1 MQEDSSDDDDDQET
15 KEILHEKEEH
25 IGKVV
30 CVENSDTNKKKAPK
44 ENWFPGLVVAPQAQD
59 TVRIRVKD
67 EYLVRSF
74 KDGRYYTVP
83 KKEATEFTRAAASK
97 QEGTAV
103 QAALEY
109 LDRSVL
115 PPHWDR
121 DVLFGLSAVLS
132 DFEQEDD
139 SESSDDE
146 PREEKD
152 HFVAQLYKYM
162 DDRGTPLNKGP
173 SIINRD
179 VDLYRLCRTV
189 QKLGGYNRVTTSNQ
203 WKSVATR
210 LGFAP
215 ATTSI
220 TNLVKQAYKKF
231 VQPFEDF
238 NRKLGCTMVAHPRAN
253 RIKGRS
259 LVRANSVASPKPSDS
274 KESGKPSTSSS
285 ITADESENNSESET
299 DEPVVTPPTPS
310 PVKEKIKRK
319 LSAGTSGI
327 KVKTL
332 VDKYEEKI
340 ITKDSKESSPDIEEP
355 PPPPIVDIVRSS
367 VTPPT
372 SRPIV
377 IPVRRAITP
386 PTVSRPIIPITTPT
400 SSTKLFKSVNPVKE
414 EKEIK
419 ESVVVVVGTSGPP
432 SSSSSSYS
440 SSGPPI
446 LPIMRNQ
453 KIPKRPDEKR
463 GRKKKDNDEKDE
475 KSEKKEG
482 EVGDFPID
490 VGDKLKVYYHA
501 QKVTYEAKVIE
512 ISVQSGTPVY
522 LVHYTGWNTRYDEWV
537 PKERIAGNLTNS
549 KTKRSKPGTPKSAS
563 NSANTST
570 TTPGSSKSS
579 SKRGRGNSRSDSQPP
594 RPRST
599 TPSSVASNSSRTKSP
614 ATPAQRRTT
623 RGQTGVTRRTSNNTD
638 ISSILTESDTDS
650 DEPVI
655 SKKSANR
662 TNSTVSTS
670 SSSSNTSSGK
680 EKNTSGN
687 GRGPNLSD
695 DGGPSS
701 KGRDYDLNQVRVS
714 FLFFYIIILTF

>member
-1 MQEDSSDDDDDQET
+1 M
-15 KEILHEKEEH
+15 
-25 IGKVV
+25 
-30 CVENSDTNKKKAPK
+30 
-44 ENWFPGLVVAPQAQD
+44 
-59 TVRIRVKD
+59 
-67 EYLVRSF
+67 
-74 KDGRYYTVP
+74 
-83 KKEATEFTRAAASK
+83 
-97 QEGTAV
+97 
-103 QAALEY
+103 
-109 LDRSVL
+109 
-115 PPHWDR
+115 
-121 DVLFGLSAVLS
+121 LFGLSAVSS

-179 VDLYRLCRTV
+179 VDLYRLGRAV

-285 ITADESENNSESET
+285 ITADESENNSESEN
-299 DEPVVTPPTPS
+299 DEPVPPPTPS
-310 PVKEKIKRK
+310 PVKEKVKRK

-355 PPPPIVDIVRSS
+355 PSIPIVRSS

-372 SRPIV
+372 SRPIA
-377 IPVRRAITP
+377 IPARRAVTP
-386 PTVSRPIIPITTPT
+386 PVSRPIVPLTTPT
-400 SSTKLFKSVNPVKE
+400 STKLFKSVNPVKE
-414 EKEIK
+414 EKETK
-419 ESVVVVVGTSGPP
+419 EPAVVTLGP
-432 SSSSSSYS
+432 SSSSSSS

-453 KIPKRPDEKR
+453 KIPKRPDDKR
-463 GRKKKDNDEKDE
+463 GRKKKDNDEKGE
-475 KSEKKEG
+475 KSDKKEG
-482 EVGDFPID
+482 EFGDFPID
-490 VGDKLKVYYHA
+490 VGDKLKVFYHA

-537 PKERIAGNLTNS
+537 PKERIAENLTNN
-549 KTKRSKPGTPKSAS
+549 KTKRSKPGTPKSAT

-579 SKRGRGNSRSDSQPP
+579 SKRGRGSSRSDSQPP

-623 RGQTGVTRRTSNNTD
+623 RGQTGVARRTSNNTD

-650 DEPVI
+650 DEPVLT
-655 SKKSANR
+655 KKSANR

-670 SSSSNTSSGK
+670 SSSSNASSGK

-695 DGGPSS
+695 DGGPSL

-714 FLFFYIIILTF
+714 FLFFYIFIFVWFCF